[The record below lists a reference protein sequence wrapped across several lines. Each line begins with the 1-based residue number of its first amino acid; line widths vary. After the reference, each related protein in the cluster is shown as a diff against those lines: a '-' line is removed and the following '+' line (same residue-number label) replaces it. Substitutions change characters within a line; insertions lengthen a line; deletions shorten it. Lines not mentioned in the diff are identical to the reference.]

1 MEIFKLVD
9 IVPEHKCMDGDKVKI
24 EEILNKPIIILG
36 VAINNS
42 KYAKDGD
49 KCLTVQFYLK
59 DDPEMKHKV
68 LFSGSK
74 VLIAVAEKL
83 LEKKNSSENDFAVET
98 MICKV
103 GKSYQ
108 FC

>member
-1 MEIFKLVD
+1 MEIFKLID

-24 EEILNKPIIILG
+24 EEVLNKPIIILD
-36 VAINNS
+36 VAVNDS
-42 KYAKDGD
+42 KYAKDGG
-49 KCLTVQFYLK
+49 KCLTIQFYLK
-59 DDPEMKHKV
+59 DDAEMKHKV
-68 LFSGSK
+68 LFTGSK
-74 VLIAVAEKL
+74 VLIDVAEKL
-83 LEKKNSSENDFAVET
+83 SEKKKSHDEDFGVET